1 MPRVFVEQGGIAGDR
16 LRLAGPDAHYL
27 LRVMRLKE
35 GDAFVALDGAGG
47 AYEARIVSAEGGI
60 VEATLGPRTE
70 APEPPMPIT
79 LYQGLPKGDKWELVI
94 QKATELGAT
103 RLVPVAAA
111 RSVVQLKGDK
121 VEAKRARWGAIAKEA
136 AEQCERGRIPE
147 VTAPMTLKQVAVVDG
162 ELALVLSERVEGP
175 TLPRALPETPPGAVS
190 IFIGPE
196 GGWAPEELALL
207 RGLGVQEVSLGRR
220 ILRTETAGLTA
231 LALVMAAYEL

>member
-1 MPRVFVEQGGIAGDR
+1 MPRVFIEMGGVAGDR
-16 LRLAGPDAHYL
+16 LRLEGPDAHYL

-35 GDAFVALDGAGG
+35 GDGFVALDGAGG
-47 AYEARIVSAEGGI
+47 AYEARIVSAEGGA
-60 VEATLGPRTE
+60 VEATIGQRSE

-79 LYQGLPKGDKWELVI
+79 LYQGMPKGDKWELVI

-111 RSVVQLKGDK
+111 RSVVQIKGDK

-147 VTAPMTLKQVAVVDG
+147 VAAPVSLKQLALAPG
-162 ELALVLSERVEGP
+162 ELALVLSERVVGP
-175 TLPRALPETPPGAVS
+175 SLPRALPEAAPGAIA

-196 GGWAPEELALL
+196 GGWAPEELELL
-207 RGLGVQEVSLGRR
+207 GRLGAREVSLGRR
-220 ILRTETAGLTA
+220 ILRTETAGLAA
-231 LALVMAAYEL
+231 LAMVMAAYEL